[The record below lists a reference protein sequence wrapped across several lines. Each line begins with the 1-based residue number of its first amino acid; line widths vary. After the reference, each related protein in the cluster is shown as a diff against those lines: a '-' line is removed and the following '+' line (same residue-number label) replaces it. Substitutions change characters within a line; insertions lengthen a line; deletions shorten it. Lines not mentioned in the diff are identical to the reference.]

1 MFVLQVAGANKSA
14 HRPPVEGCECFT
26 CRTHSLSYLHHL
38 VKAREPLAATLLS
51 LHNIHYMCQLMAKM
65 REKIL
70 ADEI

>member
-1 MFVLQVAGANKSA
+1 M
-14 HRPPVEGCECFT
+14 EGCECFT